1 MARVAVLGMGAMG
14 ARIAKRLADAGHALS
29 VWNRTAGR
37 SKHLEAIGARVAE
50 APKDAVAGADI
61 VIATLRDD
69 DASRAVW
76 LDPGTG
82 AAHHMPP
89 DAIAVEASTLT
100 ISWTRELAAALKGR
114 DLAFLD
120 APVVGSRPQAEGGQL
135 IQLNCG
141 DKDVVAPASSTFEA
155 FSSARY
161 WCGSIGA
168 GTAMK
173 LAVNALFGIQ
183 VAALAELIA
192 MVRSHGI
199 APAQAIDILGGLPV
213 LSPSGKGAALSMVAR
228 SFAPM
233 FPIELVEKDFDYAI
247 AAAKILGS
255 PAPMTTAA
263 HAIFAA
269 AIDRGFGA
277 DNITGVSRLYEQP
290 DE

>member
-1 MARVAVLGMGAMG
+1 MAQVAVLGMGAMG
-14 ARIAKRLADAGHALS
+14 TRIAKRLAGAGHALS
-29 VWNRTAGR
+29 VWNRTAER
-37 SKHLEAIGARVAE
+37 SRHLEAIGARVAE

-61 VIATLRDD
+61 VIAMLRDD

-76 LDPGTG
+76 LDPSSG
-82 AAHHMPP
+82 AAHHMSP

-100 ISWTRELAAALKGR
+100 ILWTRELAAALKER

-120 APVVGSRPQAEGGQL
+120 APVVGSRPQADGGQL
-135 IQLNCG
+135 IQLIGG
-141 DKDVVAPASSTFEA
+141 DKDVVARAVPIFEA

-161 WCGSIGA
+161 WCGSNGA

-199 APAQAIDILGGLPV
+199 APAQAVDILGGLPV
-213 LSPSGKGAALSMVAR
+213 LSPAGKGAALSMVAR
-228 SFAPM
+228 NFAPM
-233 FPIELVEKDFDYAI
+233 FPIELVEKDFHYAI
-247 AAAKILGS
+247 AAAKLLGS
-255 PAPMTTAA
+255 PAPMTTSA
-263 HAIFAA
+263 HAIYATA
-269 AIDRGFGA
+269 MQRGFGA
-277 DNITGVSRLYEQP
+277 ENIAGVSRLYEQP